1 MKKSVKMNF
10 LYKISFVLLMLCIPL
25 FVVSIIVAYLL
36 EQTYI
41 SIIFSAGGALLAF
54 VGIILAMFSRPKEL
68 KDVDNTTHKQNLIE
82 IEEDM

>member
-10 LYKISFVLLMLCIPL
+10 LYKISLVLLILCIPL

-36 EQTYI
+36 GQTYI

-54 VGIILAMFSRPKEL
+54 VGIILAMFSKPKIQKCEVL
-68 KDVDNTTHKQNLIE
+68 NCEDTDTCIE
-82 IEEDM
+82 NE